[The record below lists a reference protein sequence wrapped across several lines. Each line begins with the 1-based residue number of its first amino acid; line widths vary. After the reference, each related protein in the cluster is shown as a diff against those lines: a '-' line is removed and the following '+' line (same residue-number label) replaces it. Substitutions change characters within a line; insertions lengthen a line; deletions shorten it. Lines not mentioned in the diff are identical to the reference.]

1 MLLANLTLTANCL
14 AARCDG
20 QGFLRL
26 AGEVCLERKMPS
38 IWKTDWVHSIRFIP
52 NIIPTYIFK
61 FLLKSYHIDLT

>member
-1 MLLANLTLTANCL
+1 MRPANLTLTANCL

-38 IWKTDWVHSIRFIP
+38 IWKTD
-52 NIIPTYIFK
+52 
-61 FLLKSYHIDLT
+61 